1 MYENGFS
8 RPDEEATDGRSEEL
22 RGTCAGIA
30 RELRR
35 NCGGIAPELRG
46 ALERAAEDRRLL
58 GLLEELV
65 LVAEDAPVLGE
76 GGVAGGERGREGVR
90 G

>member
-1 MYENGFS
+1 M
-8 RPDEEATDGRSEEL
+8 
-22 RGTCAGIA
+22 RGHCA
-30 RELRR
+30 ELRR
-35 NCGGIAPELRG
+35 NCAGIAQELAPELRG

-58 GLLEELV
+58 GLLEELI

-76 GGVAGGERGREGVR
+76 GGVAGGEGEREGGR